1 MNHGSSGGRRTLAF
15 SPSVA
20 TPKPGS
26 VPVPSLADARAAF
39 GSGVGSLRSHE
50 LAEVLT
56 SLHLDVSGGSALARV
71 TERRAEALR
80 VLEVY
85 PNYARAALW
94 LFRLAA
100 QGDVAGANAVRS
112 ILPPA
117 DQPTPEVSHLFGRP
131 DGLDLDE
138 IGGGLGAAPA
148 SGSGAAASTPFGRL
162 IPLPP
167 GPPTGGAGAAGGG
180 AATNDIIR

>member
-26 VPVPSLADARAAF
+26 APVPSVADARAAF

-80 VLEVY
+80 VARTPHAAHRACFSLARF
-85 PNYARAALW
+85 PMRRRSACSRSRCCRAAP
-94 LFRLAA
+94 
-100 QGDVAGANAVRS
+100 GRS
-112 ILPPA
+112 
-117 DQPTPEVSHLFGRP
+117 
-131 DGLDLDE
+131 
-138 IGGGLGAAPA
+138 PA
-148 SGSGAAASTPFGRL
+148 SEEGSCFLVALAHSSLSAQRRYVAHARVTQSNLMSR
-162 IPLPP
+162 
-167 GPPTGGAGAAGGG
+167 
-180 AATNDIIR
+180 